1 MSKSKLEIE
10 VNICSCCIRKVS
22 APTGALQKNAADS
35 TNRIPSTSQPW
46 KRRMVEHLHG
56 CGVLYR
62 TYSVLLSGH
71 LG

>member
-35 TNRIPSTSQPW
+35 TESLP
-46 KRRMVEHLHG
+46 HLNHG
-56 CGVLYR
+56 RGEW
-62 TYSVLLSGH
+62 
-71 LG
+71 